1 MRTGRLIT
9 LVFLAALVLAGCG
22 AKQMS
27 DVEKVHETPIDVKAH
42 FEEGTDFSQYRTW
55 MWVPAIG
62 QSETEAFNDPRFRE
76 VVGDA
81 VRDEMFS
88 KGYTQTDSNPD
99 LVINGMV
106 SKQAIDE
113 KYIEDNF
120 KGTYSPDYFAS
131 LPDGGNSRKKWQEG
145 TLMIF
150 IYDAAKGQVVWMGT
164 AQTEV
169 YKKPVEG
176 YWQKRT
182 KEIVKELF
190 ASLPSR

>member
-1 MRTGRLIT
+1 M
-9 LVFLAALVLAGCG
+9 
-22 AKQMS
+22 
-27 DVEKVHETPIDVKAH
+27 ET
-42 FEEGTDFSQYRTW
+42 
-55 MWVPAIG
+55 
-62 QSETEAFNDPRFRE
+62 
-76 VVGDA
+76 VGDA

-88 KGYTQTDSNPD
+88 RGYTQTDTAPD
-99 LVINGMV
+99 LVLNAMV

-113 KYIEDNF
+113 KYIEENF
-120 KGTYSPDYFAS
+120 KGTYSPDYFSS
-131 LPDGGNSRKKWQEG
+131 LPDGGNSKKKWQEG

-150 IYDAAKGQVVWMGT
+150 IYDAARGQVVWMGT

-190 ASLPSR
+190 ASLPSH

>member
-1 MRTGRLIT
+1 MRPRRIISLFI
-9 LVFLAALVLAGCG
+9 LATLVLAGCA

-27 DVEKVHETPIDVKAH
+27 DVEKIHETPIAVESH
-42 FEEGTDFSQYRTW
+42 FEDGTDFSQYKTW
-55 MWVPAIG
+55 MWVPSIG
-62 QSETEAFNDPRFRE
+62 GSETEKFNDPRFRE

-81 VRDEMFS
+81 VRDEMFTR
-88 KGYTQTDSNPD
+88 GYTQTDSNPD
-99 LVINGMV
+99 LVLNAMV
-106 SKQAIDE
+106 SAQAIDE
-113 KYIEDNF
+113 KYIEENF
-120 KGTYSPDYFAS
+120 EGTYYPDYFAD

-164 AQTEV
+164 AQTEI
-169 YKKPVEG
+169 YKKSVEG